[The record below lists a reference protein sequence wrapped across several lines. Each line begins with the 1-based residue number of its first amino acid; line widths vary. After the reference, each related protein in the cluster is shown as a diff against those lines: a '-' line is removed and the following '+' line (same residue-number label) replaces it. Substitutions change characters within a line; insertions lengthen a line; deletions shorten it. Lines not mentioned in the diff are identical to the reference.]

1 MERPLKSPVRD
12 IINKYDISHRNYS
25 KLDIYIT
32 LSAISII
39 YVVLVIFFYCY

>member
-25 KLDIYIT
+25 KLKIYI
-32 LSAISII
+32 AISSV
-39 YVVLVIFFYCY
+39 YVVLAIIWYC